1 MTITADLI
9 QETRTHLQASMRDEL
24 NRLNGSMT
32 NSTTSAVVEF
42 AQGGIQRGSIL
53 GVELEVMY
61 VWSFNT
67 QTATVQRGFMGS
79 TAATHADDTLV
90 YVNPRWTDFQI
101 LRALNAELAS
111 YSSPR
116 NGLYRV
122 RTVDLTYSSSAQEY
136 DLTSVTDLVSVLGV
150 TSSMP
155 GVTDWY
161 PVSSWS
167 LSRDLPTTTFP
178 SGKALSIYTPVT
190 PGRMVRVVYGAPFVS
205 LATLADDV
213 AAVSF
218 LPATAHDIPPL
229 GAAARLLAGREAARA
244 QIDAQPESRKAEEVQ
259 AGANR
264 GAAGGLLAL
273 RDMRLR
279 EEAARL
285 RVAYPHMRRVA

>member
-1 MTITADLI
+1 MTLLSDLI
-9 QETRTHLQASMRDEL
+9 EETRGHLQANMRDEL
-24 NRLNGSMT
+24 NQLNGSMT

-42 AQGGIQRGSIL
+42 PQGGIQRGSIL
-53 GVELEVMY
+53 GVDLEVMY
-61 VWSFNT
+61 VWSFSV
-67 QTATVQRGFMGS
+67 QTATVRRGFMGS
-79 TAATHADDTLV
+79 TAATHADDALV
-90 YVNPRWTDFQI
+90 YVNPRWSNFQI
-101 LRALNAELAS
+101 LRALNAELNS

-122 RTVDLTYSSSAQEY
+122 RTVDLTYSSNAQEY

-150 TSSMP
+150 TTSMP

-161 PVSSWS
+161 PVSSWG
-167 LSRDLPTTTFP
+167 LTRDLPTATFP

-190 PGRMVRVVYGAPFVS
+190 PGRTVRVVYGAPFAP
-205 LATLADDV
+205 LAALTDDV

-244 QIDAQPESRKAEEVQ
+244 QIDAQPESRNAEEVQ
-259 AGANR
+259 GGANR

-285 RVAYPHMRRVA
+285 RVAYPHMRRAS